1 MQFSP
6 CFVHCELALEYVT
19 YFTDERIGLFHL
31 RIQVK
36 EQLCTLLLVP
46 TPFLTA
52 LGKQV
57 PLTGQQFHLCIS
69 IGEFLRLIL
78 LLLDAFATSL
88 LTRLLRMLPTIVCTP
103 LCLAVFVLSKSRNC
117 LLVLSDCE
125 ALEFQAH

>member
-36 EQLCTLLLVP
+36 EQLCTLLLVL

-57 PLTGQQFHLCIS
+57 P
-69 IGEFLRLIL
+69 
-78 LLLDAFATSL
+78 
-88 LTRLLRMLPTIVCTP
+88 
-103 LCLAVFVLSKSRNC
+103 
-117 LLVLSDCE
+117 
-125 ALEFQAH
+125 